1 MHPAYRAGELPGSGV
16 LFPYAEMVGRPL
28 SHVDPS
34 VSLTADSSP
43 YQGEPL
49 LGTGDADC
57 HTSDDAHWL
66 AMTHNKRCSDYQ
78 ADRCG
83 ERAERRRWRMKR
95 GERVAAV
102 KIGGVR
108 RKAARKFWAPQQDH
122 RPLRKARCE
131 TRDFSPRRL
140 SANKWPILRI
150 HPSTSLRLVPL
161 PLGKGGFGMACYK
174 RYSVRRNGPM
184 WASAPTDA

>member
-57 HTSDDAHWL
+57 HDQRVRWSR
-66 AMTHNKRCSDYQ
+66 N
-78 ADRCG
+78 DRLQ
-83 ERAERRRWRMKR
+83 E
-95 GERVAAV
+95 
-102 KIGGVR
+102 
-108 RKAARKFWAPQQDH
+108 
-122 RPLRKARCE
+122 ARCK
-131 TRDFSPRRL
+131 SRRGDVG
-140 SANKWPILRI
+140 I
-150 HPSTSLRLVPL
+150 
-161 PLGKGGFGMACYK
+161 
-174 RYSVRRNGPM
+174 
-184 WASAPTDA
+184 APYEM